1 MGRTMNVE
9 SLEQKI
15 VKAEQNVVK
24 TRKAYESATAELKK
38 LLDKRDAFRSQEIMS
53 IISDSPLSYEE
64 VVNLIRKAGAVKLPY
79 YLAVGVSAAFLLFA
93 LFAPDKTMNK

>member
-15 VKAEQNVVK
+15 AKAEQNVVK

-64 VVNLIRKAGAVKLPY
+64 VVNLIRKAGINEAE
-79 YLAVGVSAAFLLFA
+79 
-93 LFAPDKTMNK
+93 D

>member
-64 VVNLIRKAGAVKLPY
+64 VIKLIRKAGA
-79 YLAVGVSAAFLLFA
+79 SES
-93 LFAPDKTMNK
+93 DE

>member
-1 MGRTMNVE
+1 MGRTLNIE

-53 IISDSPLSYEE
+53 IISDSPLSHEE
-64 VVNLIRKAGAVKLPY
+64 VVNLILKAGASEVEE
-79 YLAVGVSAAFLLFA
+79 
-93 LFAPDKTMNK
+93 